1 MEIRV
6 IGIKAVKVNREMT
19 VRPEQ
24 TTDLV
29 REIISVLLE
38 CQISM
43 RDDDFLKSITKL
55 TTSWPVTTKQCMSVL
70 SEVPINQPKDRTEV
84 FFTQ

>member
-29 REIISVLLE
+29 REIISVLLK

-43 RDDDFLKSITKL
+43 RDGNFLKKKEVVASLSQADHKL
-55 TTSWPVTTKQCMSVL
+55 
-70 SEVPINQPKDRTEV
+70 NY
-84 FFTQ
+84 

>member
-38 CQISM
+38 CQISA
-43 RDDDFLKSITKL
+43 RDDYFLKKWWQVYQKMTNACQCCQKYLL
-55 TTSWPVTTKQCMSVL
+55 T
-70 SEVPINQPKDRTEV
+70 NQKTEPKS
-84 FFTQ
+84 

>member
-43 RDDDFLKSITKL
+43 RDDDFLKILIT
-55 TTSWPVTTKQCMSVL
+55 S
-70 SEVPINQPKDRTEV
+70 
-84 FFTQ
+84 

>member
-38 CQISM
+38 CQISL
-43 RDDDFLKSITKL
+43 RDDDFLKSSGKFIT
-55 TTSWPVTTKQCMSVL
+55 S
-70 SEVPINQPKDRTEV
+70 
-84 FFTQ
+84 

>member
-38 CQISM
+38 CQIST
-43 RDDDFLKSITKL
+43 RDDYFLKSGGKFIKG
-55 TTSWPVTTKQCMSVL
+55 
-70 SEVPINQPKDRTEV
+70 
-84 FFTQ
+84 

>member
-43 RDDDFLKSITKL
+43 RDDHIFLKSSDKFIT
-55 TTSWPVTTKQCMSVL
+55 S
-70 SEVPINQPKDRTEV
+70 
-84 FFTQ
+84 

>member
-38 CQISM
+38 CQIST
-43 RDDDFLKSITKL
+43 RDDNFLKSKMASLSQADHEATH
-55 TTSWPVTTKQCMSVL
+55 VSVVR
-70 SEVPINQPKDRTEV
+70 STY
-84 FFTQ
+84 

>member
-24 TTDLV
+24 TTDLL

-38 CQISM
+38 CQISL
-43 RDDDFLKSITKL
+43 RDDDFLKRSGKFIT
-55 TTSWPVTTKQCMSVL
+55 S
-70 SEVPINQPKDRTEV
+70 
-84 FFTQ
+84 

>member
-55 TTSWPVTTKQCMSVL
+55 TTS
-70 SEVPINQPKDRTEV
+70 
-84 FFTQ
+84 

>member
-29 REIISVLLE
+29 REIISVLLK

-43 RDDDFLKSITKL
+43 RDGNFLKK
-55 TTSWPVTTKQCMSVL
+55 K
-70 SEVPINQPKDRTEV
+70 K
-84 FFTQ
+84 

>member
-43 RDDDFLKSITKL
+43 RDGYFLKHRKNCECCPGHYLIVNHYS
-55 TTSWPVTTKQCMSVL
+55 SMS
-70 SEVPINQPKDRTEV
+70 
-84 FFTQ
+84 

>member
-38 CQISM
+38 CQIST
-43 RDDDFLKSITKL
+43 RDDYFLKSGGKFIK
-55 TTSWPVTTKQCMSVL
+55 S
-70 SEVPINQPKDRTEV
+70 
-84 FFTQ
+84 

>member
-38 CQISM
+38 CQISL
-43 RDDDFLKSITKL
+43 RDDDFLKS
-55 TTSWPVTTKQCMSVL
+55 S
-70 SEVPINQPKDRTEV
+70 VPIRLSSLFSVNLAEDGAII
-84 FFTQ
+84 

>member
-29 REIISVLLE
+29 REIISVLLK

-43 RDDDFLKSITKL
+43 RDGNFLKKKVVASLSQADHKL
-55 TTSWPVTTKQCMSVL
+55 
-70 SEVPINQPKDRTEV
+70 NY
-84 FFTQ
+84 

>member
-1 MEIRV
+1 MESRV

-43 RDDDFLKSITKL
+43 RDDNIFLKSSDKFIT
-55 TTSWPVTTKQCMSVL
+55 S
-70 SEVPINQPKDRTEV
+70 
-84 FFTQ
+84 

>member
-43 RDDDFLKSITKL
+43 RDDNIFLKSSDKFIT
-55 TTSWPVTTKQCMSVL
+55 S
-70 SEVPINQPKDRTEV
+70 
-84 FFTQ
+84 

>member
-29 REIISVLLE
+29 REIISVLVK
-38 CQISM
+38 CQIST
-43 RDDDFLKSITKL
+43 RDGNFLKKKVVAS
-55 TTSWPVTTKQCMSVL
+55 L
-70 SEVPINQPKDRTEV
+70 SQADHKVNY
-84 FFTQ
+84 

>member
-29 REIISVLLE
+29 REIISVLLK

-43 RDDDFLKSITKL
+43 RDGNFLKKKSSGKFI
-55 TTSWPVTTKQCMSVL
+55 TSWPQS
-70 SEVPINQPKDRTEV
+70 
-84 FFTQ
+84 